1 MMKKKLTIFGKF
13 DFITLLITI
22 LILFIGLLSIY
33 SATFGNVTEVDYF
46 KKQMIF
52 AIAGL
57 IIMISISFIPPRYL
71 AISSYYLYAF
81 SILLLILVL
90 LFGKTINGNKSWF
103 YIAGFGIQPS
113 ELAKVAIIMAVSF
126 YLNTG
131 DKKRDINDIPV
142 LFVTFAFVIIPVI
155 LVKLQNDTGT
165 SLVILAMLIPILW
178 GAGLSPFLLFAIIS
192 PIALAIISFF
202 SSTLFYVALGIVI
215 ICLFFFK
222 RNLFLSILVLVIN
235 VAAGLSVHFL
245 FSKLAVYQQQRIL
258 ALFDPTLDPLKSGY
272 NIIQS
277 KVAIGSGGLTG
288 KGFLQGTQTQ
298 LKFIPEQWT
307 DFIFC
312 MVGEEFGFIG
322 AILLITLL
330 LLLILKIFYNSFNC
344 KNSYLS
350 LVSASAGGLFLIQTV
365 LNIGMT
371 IGITPVIGITLPLV
385 SYGVSSLLSFMLL
398 IGLAMST
405 YRHRE
410 VYL

>member
-1 MMKKKLTIFGKF
+1 MGKKVNIFSKF
-13 DFITLLITI
+13 DFLTLILTLLI
-22 LILFIGLLSIY
+22 LAIGLISIY

-46 KKQMIF
+46 RKQMIF
-52 AIAGL
+52 AFIGL
-57 IIMISISFIPPRYL
+57 VIMISVSFVPPRYL
-71 AISSYYLYAF
+71 AISSYYIYGF

-126 YLNTG
+126 FLNKG
-131 DKKRDINDIPV
+131 DEKKDINELPV
-142 LFVTFAFVIIPVI
+142 LLKTLLFIILPVI

-165 SLVILAMLIPILW
+165 SLVILSMLLPILW
-178 GAGLSPFLLFAIIS
+178 GAGISPFFLFAIVS
-192 PIALAIISFF
+192 PVALAILSFF
-202 SSTLFYVALGIVI
+202 NTTLFYIALVVVV
-215 ICLFFFK
+215 ICLFLFK
-222 RNLFLSILVLVIN
+222 RNLFLSIIVLVIN
-235 VAAGLSVHFL
+235 VGAGLSAHFL
-245 FSKLAVYQQQRIL
+245 FSKLAIYQQQRIL

-272 NIIQS
+272 NVIQS

-322 AILLITLL
+322 AMLLITLL
-330 LLLILKIFYNSFNC
+330 LTLIFKMFYNSFVS

-350 LVSASAGGLFLIQTV
+350 LVSTSAAGLFLIQVV

-371 IGITPVIGITLPLV
+371 VGITPVIGIPLPLV
-385 SYGVSSLLSFMLL
+385 SYGVSSLLSFMVL
-398 IGLAMST
+398 IGLAMNT
-405 YRHRE
+405 YRHRD
-410 VYL
+410 VYI

>member
-1 MMKKKLTIFGKF
+1 MAKKINIFSKF
-13 DFITLLITI
+13 DFITLFLTL
-22 LILFIGLLSIY
+22 LILAIGLISIY
-33 SATFGNVTEVDYF
+33 SATFGNVTQVDYF
-46 KKQMIF
+46 KKQLIF
-52 AIAGL
+52 AFVGL
-57 IIMISISFIPPRYL
+57 VIMISISFIPPRYL
-71 AISSYYLYAF
+71 AITSYYVYGF

-90 LFGKTINGNKSWF
+90 IFGKTINGNKSWF

-113 ELAKVAIIMAVSF
+113 EFAKVAIIMAVSF
-126 YLNTG
+126 FLNTG
-131 DKKRDINDIPV
+131 DKKKDINEIPV
-142 LFVTFAFVIIPVI
+142 LIKTCFLVFIPVI

-165 SLVILAMLIPILW
+165 SLVILSMLLPILW
-178 GAGLSPFLLFAIIS
+178 GAGLSPFMLFAIIS
-192 PIALAIISFF
+192 PIALAILSFF
-202 SSTLFYVALGIVI
+202 NTTLFYIAIFIVI
-215 ICLFFFK
+215 VCLFLFK
-222 RNLFLSILVLVIN
+222 RSLFLSIIVLVIN
-235 VAAGLSVHFL
+235 AVAGLSSHFI
-245 FSKLAVYQQQRIL
+245 FSKLALYQQQRIL

-272 NIIQS
+272 NVIQS

-312 MVGEEFGFIG
+312 MIGEEFGFIG
-322 AILLITLL
+322 AMFLITILLA
-330 LLLILKIFYNSFNC
+330 LILKIFYNSFIS

-350 LVSASAGGLFLIQTV
+350 LMSACIGGLFLIQMV

-371 IGITPVIGITLPLV
+371 VGITPVIGIPLPLV

-398 IGLAMST
+398 IGFAMNT

>member
-1 MMKKKLTIFGKF
+1 MKEKINIFGKF
-13 DFITLLITI
+13 DFITLLLTL
-22 LILFIGLLSIY
+22 LILTIGLISIY
-33 SATFGNVTEVDYF
+33 SATFGNVTDVDYF

-52 AIAGL
+52 AFVGL
-57 IIMISISFIPPRYL
+57 VIMVSVSFIPPRYL
-71 AISSYYLYAF
+71 AISSYYIYGF

-90 LFGKTINGNKSWF
+90 LFGRTINGNKSWF

-113 ELAKVAIIMAVSF
+113 EFAKVALIMAVSF
-126 YLNTG
+126 FLNTG
-131 DKKRDINDIPV
+131 DKKKDINEIPV
-142 LFVTFAFVIIPVI
+142 LIKTFLLVIIPVV

-165 SLVILAMLIPILW
+165 ALVILSMIIPILW
-178 GAGLSPFLLFAIIS
+178 GAGLSPFMLFAIIS
-192 PIALAIISFF
+192 PIVMGILAFF
-202 SSTLFYVALGIVI
+202 NPTLFYIAIFI
-215 ICLFFFK
+215 IIIILFLFK
-222 RNLFLSILVLVIN
+222 RNLFLSIIVLVIN
-235 VAAGLSVHFL
+235 VGAGLSAHFI
-245 FSKLAVYQQQRIL
+245 FSKLAVYQQQRIM
-258 ALFDPTLDPLKSGY
+258 ALFDPSLDPLKSGY
-272 NIIQS
+272 NVIQS
-277 KVAIGSGGLTG
+277 KVAIGSGGLFG

-322 AILLITLL
+322 AMLLITLL
-330 LLLILKIFYNSFNC
+330 LTLIFKIFYNSFIS

-350 LVSASAGGLFLIQTV
+350 LVSSSAAGLFLIQMV

-371 IGITPVIGITLPLV
+371 IGITPVIGIPLPLV

-398 IGLAMST
+398 IGLSMNT

>member
-1 MMKKKLTIFGKF
+1 MKKKLTIFGKF

>member
-1 MMKKKLTIFGKF
+1 MRKKVNIFSKF
-13 DFITLLITI
+13 DFLTLILTLLI
-22 LILFIGLLSIY
+22 LAIGLISIY

-46 KKQMIF
+46 RKQMIF
-52 AIAGL
+52 AFIGL
-57 IIMISISFIPPRYL
+57 IIMISVSFVPPRYL
-71 AISSYYLYAF
+71 AISSYYIYGF

-126 YLNTG
+126 FLNKG
-131 DKKRDINDIPV
+131 DEKKDINELPV
-142 LFVTFAFVIIPVI
+142 LLKTLLFIILPVI

-165 SLVILAMLIPILW
+165 SLVILSMLLPILW
-178 GAGLSPFLLFAIIS
+178 GAGISPFFLFAIVS
-192 PIALAIISFF
+192 PVALAILSFF
-202 SSTLFYVALGIVI
+202 NTTLFYIALVVVV
-215 ICLFFFK
+215 ICLFLFK
-222 RNLFLSILVLVIN
+222 RNLFLSIIVLVIN
-235 VAAGLSVHFL
+235 VGAGLSAHFL
-245 FSKLAVYQQQRIL
+245 FSKLAIYQQQRIL

-272 NIIQS
+272 NVIQS

-322 AILLITLL
+322 AMLLITLL
-330 LLLILKIFYNSFNC
+330 LTLIFKMFYNSFVS

-350 LVSASAGGLFLIQTV
+350 LVSTSAAGLFLIQVV

-371 IGITPVIGITLPLV
+371 VGITPVIGIPLPLV
-385 SYGVSSLLSFMLL
+385 SYGVSSLLSFMVL
-398 IGLAMST
+398 IGLAMNT
-405 YRHRE
+405 YRHRD
-410 VYL
+410 VYI

>member
-1 MMKKKLTIFGKF
+1 MKKRLTIFGKF

-57 IIMISISFIPPRYL
+57 VIMISISFIPPRYL

-126 YLNTG
+126 FLNTG
-131 DKKRDINDIPV
+131 DKKRNINDIPV
-142 LFVTFAFVIIPVI
+142 LIVTCAFVIIPVI

-178 GAGLSPFLLFAIIS
+178 GAGLSPFVLFAIIS
-192 PIALAIISFF
+192 PIALAILSFF
-202 SSTLFYVALGIVI
+202 NNTLFYVALGIVI
-215 ICLFFFK
+215 ICLFLFK

-277 KVAIGSGGLTG
+277 KVAIGSGGITG

>member
-1 MMKKKLTIFGKF
+1 MKQKIKIFSKF
-13 DFITLLITI
+13 DFITLLLTL
-22 LILFIGLLSIY
+22 LILAIGLISIY

-52 AIAGL
+52 AFIGL
-57 IIMISISFIPPRYL
+57 VIMVSVSFIPPRYL
-71 AISSYYLYAF
+71 AISSYYIYGL

-90 LFGKTINGNKSWF
+90 LFGRTINGNKSWF

-113 ELAKVAIIMAVSF
+113 EFAKVALIMAVSF
-126 YLNTG
+126 FLNTG
-131 DKKRDINDIPV
+131 DKRKDINEIPV
-142 LFVTFAFVIIPVI
+142 LIKTCLLVIIPVV

-165 SLVILAMLIPILW
+165 ALVILSMLIPILW
-178 GAGLSPFLLFAIIS
+178 GAGLSPFMLFAIIS
-192 PIALAIISFF
+192 PIIMGILAFF
-202 SSTLFYVALGIVI
+202 NPTLFYIAIFI
-215 ICLFFFK
+215 IIISLFLFK
-222 RNLFLSILVLVIN
+222 RNLFLSIIVLVIN
-235 VAAGLSVHFL
+235 VGAGLSAHFI
-245 FSKLAVYQQQRIL
+245 FSKLAVYQQQRIM
-258 ALFDPTLDPLKSGY
+258 ALFDPSLDPLKSGY
-272 NIIQS
+272 NVIQS
-277 KVAIGSGGLTG
+277 KVAIGSGGLFG

-322 AILLITLL
+322 AMLLITLL
-330 LLLILKIFYNSFNC
+330 LTLILKIFYNSFIS

-350 LVSASAGGLFLIQTV
+350 LVSSSAAGLFLIQMV

-371 IGITPVIGITLPLV
+371 IGITPVIGIPLPLV

-398 IGLAMST
+398 IGLSMNT

>member
-1 MMKKKLTIFGKF
+1 MKKKLTIFGKF

-57 IIMISISFIPPRYL
+57 VIMISISFIPPRYL
-71 AISSYYLYAF
+71 AISSYYIYAF

-142 LFVTFAFVIIPVI
+142 LFVTCAFVIIPVI

>member
-1 MMKKKLTIFGKF
+1 MKEKINIFGKF
-13 DFITLLITI
+13 DFITLLLTL
-22 LILFIGLLSIY
+22 LILAIGLISIY
-33 SATFGNVTEVDYF
+33 SATFGNVTDIDYF

-52 AIAGL
+52 AFVGL
-57 IIMISISFIPPRYL
+57 FIMVSVSFIPPRYL
-71 AISSYYLYAF
+71 AISSYYIYGF

-90 LFGKTINGNKSWF
+90 LFGRTINGNKSWF

-113 ELAKVAIIMAVSF
+113 EFAKVALIMAVSF
-126 YLNTG
+126 FLYTG
-131 DKKRDINDIPV
+131 DKKKDINEIPV
-142 LFVTFAFVIIPVI
+142 LIKTFLLVIIPVV

-165 SLVILAMLIPILW
+165 ALVILSMIIPILW
-178 GAGLSPFLLFAIIS
+178 GAGLSPFMLFAVIS
-192 PIALAIISFF
+192 PIVMGILAFF
-202 SSTLFYVALGIVI
+202 NPTLFYIAIFI
-215 ICLFFFK
+215 IIIILFLFK
-222 RNLFLSILVLVIN
+222 RNLFLSIIVLVIN
-235 VAAGLSVHFL
+235 VSAGLSAHFI
-245 FSKLAVYQQQRIL
+245 FSKLAVYQQQRIM
-258 ALFDPTLDPLKSGY
+258 ALFDPSLDPLKSGY
-272 NIIQS
+272 NVIQS
-277 KVAIGSGGLTG
+277 KVAIGSGGLFG

-322 AILLITLL
+322 AMLLITLL
-330 LLLILKIFYNSFNC
+330 LTLIFKIFYNSFIS

-350 LVSASAGGLFLIQTV
+350 LVSSSAAGLFLIQMV

-371 IGITPVIGITLPLV
+371 IGITPVIGIPLPLV

-398 IGLAMST
+398 IGLSMNT